1 MTFDRRKTMDRE
13 LKTLR
18 SIVAQLEAQD
28 SEAKVRI
35 VRYLHARYCEAL
47 EILGELPDLSPDAE
61 A

>member
-1 MTFDRRKTMDRE
+1 MDRE